1 MTNAPATVR
10 DPVDTLARV
19 RCMVMVLWL
28 AGVLGL
34 GAELLLLNH
43 TEGFWQL
50 APLLVMILSV
60 VVIAWYAAG
69 RQRIA
74 LRVFQ
79 GAMLLFMASGTAGL
93 VLHFRGKMEF
103 KQETDP
109 ALAGWALFRETLKGA
124 APPVLAPAA
133 MIQFGFLGWAFT
145 YRHPGLAVETST
157 VTSPTKTSI

>member
-1 MTNAPATVR
+1 MTDAPATLR
-10 DPVDTLARV
+10 DPVRTLASV
-19 RCMVMVLWL
+19 RRLLLVLWL
-28 AGVLGL
+28 AGVFGL

-50 APLLVMILSV
+50 APLMVMVLSV
-60 VVIAWYAAG
+60 AVIVWYAVG

-79 GAMLLFMASGTAGL
+79 GAMLLFIASGIAGL

-109 ALAGWALFRETLKGA
+109 SLAGWALFREALKGA

-145 YRHPGLAVETST
+145 YRHPTLAAETST
-157 VTSPTKTSI
+157 ETSPTKTTI